1 MPNTS
6 DAASEAAADSAANA
20 VDDAVAITDTVVSDP
35 SCDDVSCSRSH
46 GRKEFPFFKERRDPF
61 FWFNNICFLIA
72 FGAFVYFTITIVWE
86 LYQSAKSSPHS
97 DQCGDGCEATVSRDG
112 LLYS

>member
-61 FWFNNICFLIA
+61 FWFNNVCFLIA
-72 FGAFVYFTITIVWE
+72 FGAFVY
-86 LYQSAKSSPHS
+86 LPSPS
-97 DQCGDGCEATVSRDG
+97 FLTLSVSEIIHPQRPMW
-112 LLYS
+112 